1 MMPSDA
7 KILET
12 LLFSPCLLPGLAP
25 FKEGKADVSISPQ
38 AGETILFF
46 STDDQSN
53 SRCKLRQEL
62 WGDQQGQNICDL
74 IVFYAKGDERVLCF
88 VELKDNIKDLGD
100 AVDQVNNTCL
110 TLRREFGR
118 RYYTEKAF
126 ISAPRSSAP
135 KEKDEYE
142 QQLKKTFK
150 GCYKIA
156 HSDDDNLGD
165 FLRGI
170 DNSKKGKRN
179 NKGRRNK

>member
-1 MMPSDA
+1 MPADA

-12 LLFSPCLLPGLAP
+12 LLFSPCLLPGQAS
-25 FKEGKADVSISPQ
+25 FKEGEARVSISPQ
-38 AGETILFF
+38 NGETILFF

-53 SRCKLRQEL
+53 SRCKLREVL
-62 WGDQQGQNICDL
+62 WGKQEGENICDL
-74 IVFYAKGDERVLCF
+74 IVFYAKGEERVLCF

-118 RYYTEKAF
+118 CYYTEKAF
-126 ISAPRSSAP
+126 ISAPRGAEP
-135 KEKDEYE
+135 EEKDKYH
-142 QQLKKTFK
+142 QQLKNTFK

-156 HSDDDNLGD
+156 RPNDNLGD

-170 DNSKKGKRN
+170 ANSKKGKHK
-179 NKGRRNK
+179 NKGKRT